1 MSDFKSIKGS
11 NQGAGDPTR
20 APGRVLIVGGRH
32 RLRRLASG
40 LAHSPCF
47 GLPVV
52 GYVDHSGRGRLLA
65 VHPRSEPVPILGPV
79 AKLSELVE
87 RTGATDLL
95 VAFPGH
101 HRSRRLHDK
110 LVRLAGPSVRVH
122 WIDDAHT
129 VGEASRPSAR
139 KTRIHGIP
147 IGIRCHRIAKRA
159 LDLFGA
165 IAGLIL
171 IGPFLAAVAAW
182 ILLSEGRPIFYR
194 QERIGR
200 GGRVFSMIKFRSMR
214 NDAETHTGPIWATT
228 DDQRCTRLGSW
239 LRRTSVDELPQLFNV
254 LMGDMSLVGPRP
266 ERPMFVSRFRE
277 ALPDYDFRHAV
288 PGGMTGWAQVH
299 GWRGRTSLRKRLQ
312 YDLDYIRRWSFGL
325 DVKILLMTIQ
335 HVGYGRTQWSSL
347 GRPPV

>member
-1 MSDFKSIKGS
+1 MSEL
-11 NQGAGDPTR
+11 DPIRGPDQNADNTVR
-20 APGRVLIVGGRH
+20 SPGRVLIVGGRH

-79 AKLSELVE
+79 AQLTELVE

-101 HRSRRLHDK
+101 HRSRRLHER
-110 LVRLAGPSVRVH
+110 LVKLAGPSVRVH

-129 VGEASRPSAR
+129 GGGPSRPSSR
-139 KTRIHGIP
+139 KTRIHGTP
-147 IGIRCHRIAKRA
+147 WMIRLHRLAKRA
-159 LDLFGA
+159 LDLVGA
-165 IAGLIL
+165 IVGLL
-171 IGPFLAAVAAW
+171 LLGPFLAAVAVW

-200 GGRVFSMIKFRSMR
+200 GGRTFSMLKFRSMR

-228 DDQRCTRLGSW
+228 DDRRCTPLGSW

-254 LMGDMSLVGPRP
+254 LMGNMSLVGPRP
-266 ERPMFVSRFRE
+266 ERPMFVSQFRE

-325 DVKILLMTIQ
+325 DLKVLLMTIQ
-335 HVGYGRTQWSSL
+335 HVGWGRTQWGSM